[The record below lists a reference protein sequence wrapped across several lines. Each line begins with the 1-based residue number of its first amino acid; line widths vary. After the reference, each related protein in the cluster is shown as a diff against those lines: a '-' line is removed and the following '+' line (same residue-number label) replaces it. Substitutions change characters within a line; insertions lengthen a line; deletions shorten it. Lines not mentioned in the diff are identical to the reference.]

1 MRAPFATEH
10 AGNTFSIMASFV
22 ARIPEASMTAR
33 LSSLLL
39 LAALLATLPATS
51 ANAKDKDKKASLP
64 AYVLRASTVLVVIHP
79 DAGEPI
85 DDPTANIT
93 ARTNVEEAL
102 RDWGRLQPLLEGQE
116 TDLVIAVRTGSGK
129 LVQRT
134 IRNVPMDGRTGIGQT
149 PDGGIRIGAQQ
160 GHPPPL
166 NDPTVGPQDTGPR
179 TSNEVGPTQDTFE
192 VYRGGIQKPLES
204 SPVWRYTA
212 KDCLRAPKVS
222 AVEEFRKAIAD
233 AEKLQLPKKP

>member
-1 MRAPFATEH
+1 
-10 AGNTFSIMASFV
+10 
-22 ARIPEASMTAR
+22 MTSR

-39 LAALLATLPATS
+39 LGALLATS
-51 ANAKDKDKKASLP
+51 AYARDKDKKPSLP
-64 AYVLRASTVLVVIHP
+64 GYVLKASTVLVVIHP
-79 DAGEPI
+79 DAGEPV

-93 ARTNVEEAL
+93 ARTNVEAAL
-102 RDWGRLQPLLEGQE
+102 REWGRLQPLLEGQE
-116 TDLVIAVRTGSGK
+116 PDLVIAVRTGSGK

-134 IRNVPMDGRTGIGQT
+134 IKNGPMDTRTGIGQT

-166 NDPTVGPQDTGPR
+166 NDPTVGPPDTGPR
-179 TSNEVGPTQDTFE
+179 TSNEIGPTQDTFE
-192 VYRGGIQKPLES
+192 VYRGGVQNPLES
-204 SPVWRYTA
+204 PPVWRYMA

-233 AEKLQLPKKP
+233 AEKLQSSKKP